1 MQQRTVEQI
10 GRAPVPQIIVIPKDR
25 FSWCASSGVCHKR
38 EYHFVWSRKLHLLF
52 TRHHVC
58 PEFSWHDISGR
69 TMFGWC
75 PSGIGVNVWSHCQLF
90 GLESAHADGADEID
104 APLDD
109 VPSTGLWR
117 LRHMLA
123 TFAGIL
129 EEHRTGGAARAMALT
144 ISWRRSGDNGK
155 DGGCGMRGI
164 ESERERGSLAQLS
177 TFTLGASMPCGAPR
191 VPEQGSIELVS
202 VALWCC
208 YRRCCSSSMDV

>member
-10 GRAPVPQIIVIPKDR
+10 GRAPVPQIIAIPKDR

-69 TMFGWC
+69 TKFGWC
-75 PSGIGVNVWSHCQLF
+75 SSGIGVNVWSHCQLF
-90 GLESAHADGADEID
+90 GLQSAHADGADEID

-109 VPSTGLWR
+109 VPSTGLNGVDR
-117 LRHMLA
+117 VTRASLFVKVVMLA

-144 ISWRRSGDNGK
+144 ISWRRS
-155 DGGCGMRGI
+155 
-164 ESERERGSLAQLS
+164 
-177 TFTLGASMPCGAPR
+177 
-191 VPEQGSIELVS
+191 
-202 VALWCC
+202 W
-208 YRRCCSSSMDV
+208 RRWKGPWSRDAWH